1 MHELGSANILLFEG
15 FRLDRRSGGLFRLDD
30 AGVATAVTLG
40 SRPRDLLRL
49 LVERPGELVSKD
61 AIMDSVW
68 RGTAVEEAN
77 LTVQIAALRRILDHD
92 REQGSCIQTVPGRGY
107 RFVAPV
113 NLVDAATPP
122 TADLPCV
129 HGSEGPTDECGNLH
143 HPEIRAA
150 NEQGDRSWSWRGMV
164 AGLLIGL
171 GLLTGIVA
179 AWNLHW
185 SSPEDGPPAPR
196 LSIVVLPFADL
207 SDDRKQQYFA
217 DGITDD
223 LTTDLSRMQGMFV
236 IARNT
241 ALTYRNKPIDAKQIS
256 RELGVR
262 YLLEGSVRRS
272 GNQVRINAEL
282 IDAETGAH
290 MWAERFDRDLGD
302 VFAAQNEIA
311 TRVSQALRVELI
323 GAEAAR
329 PNEQPDVLDFILRGR
344 ALAFG
349 KRPAR
354 DVYAER
360 ISMFERA
367 LSLDPQSA
375 AAQSW
380 LAITL
385 ASRVLDQ
392 LTDSAVAD
400 ISRAEWLV
408 GQALAA
414 SPHSP
419 LAHWAKGQILRA
431 QGRCEEAIPEY
442 EISIATNHNVG
453 LIAALGECKFYTGS
467 IEEMIPLQEQAIRLS
482 PHDPFIANWY
492 HRIGIVHLLQSRT
505 GEAIHWFE
513 KARSANPGRP
523 PSRAYLASSY
533 ALEGET
539 DRGAAELAE
548 ARRLSSDNRYSSMAQ
563 LKTSQYW
570 GVPKIRALFENTY
583 FVGLRKAGIPD
594 E

>member
-1 MHELGSANILLFEG
+1 MHELGSADIVLFEG

-40 SRPRDLLRL
+40 SRSRDLLRL

-68 RGTAVEEAN
+68 PGTAVEEAN

-92 REQGSCIQTVPGRGY
+92 RERGSCIQTVPGRGY

-113 NLVDAATPP
+113 NLVDAAAPP

-129 HGSEGPTDECGNLH
+129 HGSEGPTGECGNPH
-143 HPEIRAA
+143 HPEIRSA
-150 NEQGDRSWSWRGMV
+150 NEQGDRSWAWRGII

-171 GLLTGIVA
+171 GLLTGVVA
-179 AWNLHW
+179 AWNWHS
-185 SSPEDGPPAPR
+185 SSPGDGPPAPR

-207 SDDRKQQYFA
+207 SDDWKQQYFA

-223 LTTDLSRMQGMFV
+223 LTTDLSRIAGMFV
-236 IARNT
+236 ISRNT
-241 ALTYRNKPIDAKQIS
+241 AFTYRNKPIDAKQIG

-282 IDAETGAH
+282 IDTKTGAH
-290 MWAERFDRDLGD
+290 LWAERFDRDLGD
-302 VFAAQNEIA
+302 VLALQNEIT
-311 TRVSQALRVELI
+311 TRVSLALRVELI
-323 GAEAAR
+323 SAEAAR
-329 PNEQPDVLDFILRGR
+329 PTEQPDVLEYILRGR

-349 KRPAR
+349 RRPGR

-360 ISMFERA
+360 IGMFERA
-367 LSLDPQSA
+367 LALDPRSA

-385 ASRVLDQ
+385 ATRVLDE

-400 ISRAEWLV
+400 ISRAERLI
-408 GQALAA
+408 GQAQAI
-414 SPHSP
+414 SPGSP
-419 LAHWAKGQILRA
+419 LVHWAKGQVLRA

-442 EISIATNHNVG
+442 EISIASNHNVG

-467 IEEMIPLQEQAIRLS
+467 TEEMIPLQEQAIRLS

-505 GEAIHWFE
+505 DEAIHWFE
-513 KARSANPGRP
+513 KERSANPGRA
-523 PSRAYLASSY
+523 PSHAYLASSY

-539 DRGAAELAE
+539 ERAAAELTE
-548 ARRLSSDNRYSSMAQ
+548 ARRLSGDNRYSSIAR
-563 LKTSQYW
+563 LKIAQYW
-570 GVPKIRALFENTY
+570 GVPKVRELFEATY
-583 FVGLRKAGIPD
+583 FVGLRKAGMPD